1 MWNMNESQKDSNA
14 ILCQKLYGIRIFLL
28 LINSLYYT
36 FGLIHLNLLLW
47 EIILT
52 LQLITTDNK

>member
-1 MWNMNESQKDSNA
+1 MYQSQKDSNA